1 MKFSQAVDHILKY
14 EGGYVWDKADPG
26 GETHHGIS
34 KRAHP
39 DLDILNLTKSQA
51 KDIYR
56 NHYWDRLLL
65 DKFPPFIRLI
75 LFDTCVVQGHLFAIT
90 TLQKLI
96 QVHVDG
102 LIGPVTLN
110 MVQSVNQE
118 RLVRNYTVARIKRFI
133 SLKHFSH
140 FGDGWLKR
148 AVDCVVKS
156 SITVEI

>member
-1 MKFSQAVDHILKY
+1 MKFSQAVEHILKY
-14 EGGYVWDKADPG
+14 EGGYVWDKNDPG
-26 GETHHGIS
+26 GETNFGIS
-34 KRAHP
+34 QRAHP
-39 DLDILNLTKSQA
+39 HLDIKNLTKSKA
-51 KDIYR
+51 KDVYR
-56 NHYWDRLLL
+56 IKYWDRLLL

-75 LFDTCVVQGHLFAIT
+75 LFDTAVVQGHLFAIT

-102 LIGPVTLN
+102 YVGPVTLK

-133 SLKHFSH
+133 ALKHFTH

-156 SITVEI
+156 SL